1 MASLNIPESD
11 LPRVVIVGGGF
22 GGIRLI
28 TKLVKTDRFQV
39 VLVDKRNYH
48 TFQPLLYQVS
58 SAGLDAGTIAYPL
71 RKTVKK
77 KTNLAFFRMGEALSI
92 DAENQVLN
100 LTIGQINY
108 DYLVIATGSKTNF
121 FGNQQIE
128 QNALRMKSVPQALN
142 IRSLILEN
150 FEEATITT
158 DKKKRKALLNFVIAG
173 AGPTG
178 VELSGAIAEIR
189 RNVVPRDYIDM
200 DPNEIHIHLIEGQDK
215 VLAPMSEKSSE
226 NAQKALEK
234 MNVEIHLGEMV
245 ESYDGKT
252 VKTKSGLSFDTET
265 FIWTA
270 GVTGAPIPGLKEE
283 ALVNGANR
291 YQVNVFNQVQ
301 GYENVFAIGD
311 IALMQ
316 NENYPKGHPMVAQ
329 PAIQQG
335 THLAENLVRIL
346 DEEKLKPFDYN
357 DKGTMATI
365 GRNKAVV
372 DLKNSHFSGF
382 FAWFIWM
389 FVHLWF
395 LVGFRNRVGT
405 FLSWTYRYINY
416 DRASRLIM
424 RPFKEHRRELE
435 DKD

>member
-1 MASLNIPESD
+1 MSTLNIPQSD

-22 GGIRLI
+22 GGLRLI
-28 TKLVKTDRFQV
+28 KKLVKADKFQI
-39 VLVDKRNYH
+39 VLIDKRNYH

-58 SAGLDAGTIAYPL
+58 SAGLDAGAISYPL

-77 KTNLAFFRMGEALSI
+77 QTNNEFFRMGEAKSI
-92 DAENQVLN
+92 DPVSQTLY
-100 LTIGQINY
+100 LDIGEINY
-108 DYLVIATGSKTNF
+108 DYLVIATGTKTNF
-121 FGNQQIE
+121 FGNKQIE
-128 QNALRMKSVPQALN
+128 QNAMRMKSVPQALN

-158 DKKKRKALLNFVIAG
+158 DKKQRSALLNFVIAG
-173 AGPTG
+173 GGPTG
-178 VELSGAIAEIR
+178 VELCGALAEIR
-189 RNVVPRDYIDM
+189 KNIIPRDYIDI
-200 DPNEIHIHLIEGQDK
+200 DPEEIQIHLIEGQNR
-215 VLAPMSEKSSE
+215 VLAAMSEKSSK
-226 NAQKALEK
+226 NSKKALESMGVK
-234 MNVEIHLGEMV
+234 LHLEEMV

-270 GVTGAPIPGLKEE
+270 GVTGAPLPGLKED
-283 ALVNGANR
+283 AIVKGANR
-291 YQVNVFNQVQ
+291 YQVNVFNQVE
-301 GYENVFAIGD
+301 GYENIFAIGD

-316 NENYPKGHPMVAQ
+316 SEKYPKGHPMVAQ

-335 THLAENLVRIL
+335 EHLAKNLLRL
-346 DEEKLKPFDYN
+346 LEKKKLIPFDYY

-372 DLKNSHFSGF
+372 DLKRTHFSGF

-395 LVGFRNRVGT
+395 LIGFRNRVGT
-405 FLSWTYRYINY
+405 FLSWSYRYVNY

-424 RPFKEHRRELE
+424 RPFKENRIHLE
-435 DKD
+435 EEE

>member
-1 MASLNIPESD
+1 MAYLNIPESD

-28 TKLVKTDRFQV
+28 NRLVIKDIIQI
-39 VLVDKRNYH
+39 VLIDIRNYH
-48 TFQPLLYQVS
+48 TIQPLLYQVS

-71 RKTVKK
+71 RKTVKR
-77 KTNLAFFRMGEALSI
+77 KTDKAFFRMGEALSI
-92 DAENQVLN
+92 DSENQILN
-100 LTIGQINY
+100 LDIGEIHY

-121 FGNQQIE
+121 FGNKQIE

-150 FEEATITT
+150 FEEATITA
-158 DKKKRKALLNFVIAG
+158 DKKKRQALLNFVIAG

-189 RNVVPRDYIDM
+189 KNVVPHDYIDM
-200 DPNEIHIHLIEGQDK
+200 DPNEIRIHLIEGQNK
-215 VLAPMSEKSSE
+215 VLAPMSAKASK
-226 NAQKALEK
+226 NAQKALES
-234 MNVEIHLGEMV
+234 MDVEIHLGEMV

-252 VKTKSGLSFDTET
+252 VKTKSGLTFDTET

-283 ALVNGANR
+283 AFVNNTNR
-291 YQVNVFNQVQ
+291 YRVNVFNQVH
-301 GYENVFAIGD
+301 GYENIFAIGD
-311 IALMQ
+311 IALMEK
-316 NENYPKGHPMVAQ
+316 ENYPKGHPMVAQ
-329 PAIQQG
+329 PSIQQG
-335 THLAENLVRIL
+335 TLLAENLVRIIDQQEL
-346 DEEKLKPFDYN
+346 EPFKYN

-372 DLKNSHFSGF
+372 DLKNAHFSGF

-405 FLSWTYRYINY
+405 FLNWTYRYINY

-424 RPFKEHRRELE
+424 RPFKEHRKELDDE
-435 DKD
+435 D

>member
-1 MASLNIPESD
+1 MSTLNIPHSN

-22 GGIRLI
+22 GGLKLIR
-28 TKLVKTDRFQV
+28 KLVKADKFQI
-39 VLVDKRNYH
+39 VLIDKRNYH

-58 SAGLDAGTIAYPL
+58 SAGLDAGAISYPL

-77 KTNLAFFRMGEALSI
+77 QTNNAFFRMGEAKSI
-92 DAENQVLN
+92 DPVSQTLYLN
-100 LTIGQINY
+100 IGEINY
-108 DYLVIATGSKTNF
+108 DYLVIATGTKTNF
-121 FGNQQIE
+121 FGNKQIE
-128 QNALRMKSVPQALN
+128 HNAMRMKSVPQALN

-158 DKKKRKALLNFVIAG
+158 DRKQRDALLNFVIAG
-173 AGPTG
+173 GGPTG
-178 VELSGAIAEIR
+178 VELCGALAEIR
-189 RNVVPRDYIDM
+189 KNIIPRDYIDI
-200 DPNEIHIHLIEGQDK
+200 DPKEIQIHLIEGQNR
-215 VLAPMSEKSSE
+215 VLAAMSEKSSK
-226 NAQKALEK
+226 NAKKALETMGVK
-234 MNVEIHLGEMV
+234 LHLEEMV

-252 VKTKSGLSFDTET
+252 VKTKSGLSFNTET

-270 GVTGAPIPGLKEE
+270 GVTGAPLPGLNEK
-283 ALVNGANR
+283 AIVKGANR
-291 YQVNVFNQVQ
+291 YQVNVFNQVD
-301 GYENVFAIGD
+301 GYENIFAIGD

-316 NENYPKGHPMVAQ
+316 DKKYPKGHPMVAQ

-335 THLAENLVRIL
+335 EHLAKNLLRIL
-346 DEEKLKPFDYN
+346 EKKNPIPFEYY

-372 DLKNSHFSGF
+372 DLKKTHFSGF

-395 LVGFRNRVGT
+395 LIGFRNRVGT
-405 FLSWTYRYINY
+405 FLSWSYRYINY

-424 RPFKEHRRELE
+424 RPFKGNRIHLE
-435 DKD
+435 DEE